1 VYSDQ
6 YHCINFFTL
15 FHQKTT
21 QNGLSVTYKIKLSV
35 LLQTYTFF
43 SMGLKANWFKHLLQ
57 FKFEAGT
64 SRGVYTEKETF
75 ILRIADTENPAV
87 FGLGEI
93 APLHGLSIDFVPDF
107 EQVLNN
113 VCDTFNSLD
122 LEVFPWN
129 LNIILSQ
136 LIDDAFPSVKFG
148 FETALLDFMNG
159 GKRIIFDNDFVDG
172 KKAIPINGLVWMGT
186 KDFMVHQVEE
196 KLEAGFNTLKL
207 KIGAI
212 NFQDEL
218 SILASIRERFTP
230 EQISLRVDANGAF
243 VAEEAEQK
251 LAQLS
256 TYQLHSIEQPIKA
269 HQTEAMASLSEKSP
283 VPIALDEEL
292 IGVSDYVQKM
302 QLLKKIKPQY
312 IILKP
317 TLLGG
322 LQHCREWIEIAT
334 RLQIGW
340 WITSALESNIGL
352 NAIAQFTAEYKNPL
366 PQGLGT
372 GGLYHN
378 NIDSPLVVEHGT
390 LRYDTKKGWDL
401 SILG

>member
-1 VYSDQ
+1 
-6 YHCINFFTL
+6 
-15 FHQKTT
+15 
-21 QNGLSVTYKIKLSV
+21 
-35 LLQTYTFF
+35 
-43 SMGLKANWFKHLLQ
+43 MGLKAKWFKHLLK
-57 FKFEAGT
+57 FRFEAGT
-64 SRGVYTEKETF
+64 SRGVYTEKEAF
-75 ILRIADTENPAV
+75 IVHISDTGYPSV

-93 APLHGLSIDFVPDF
+93 APLHGLSIDYIPDF
-107 EQVLNN
+107 EQVLHNI
-113 VCDTFNSLD
+113 CDTFNNLD

-136 LIDDAFPSVKFG
+136 LIDDAFPSIKFG

-159 GKRIIFDNDFVDG
+159 GKRIIFDNGFANG
-172 KKAIPINGLVWMGT
+172 KKAIPINGLIWMGT
-186 KDFMVHQVEE
+186 RDFMVNQVEE

-212 NFQDEL
+212 NFQEEL
-218 SILASIRERFTP
+218 SILASIRERYTP

-243 VAEEAEQK
+243 VAEEAGQK

-256 TYQLHSIEQPIKA
+256 TYQLHSIEQPIKP
-269 HQTEAMASLSEKSP
+269 HQPEAMATLSKSSP

-292 IGVSDYVQKM
+292 IGINDYVQKM

-352 NAIAQFTAEYKNPL
+352 NAIAQFTAEYKNTL

-372 GGLYHN
+372 GALYHN
-378 NIDSPLVVEHGT
+378 NIEGPLTVQNGC
-390 LRYDTKKGWDL
+390 LRYDTDKAWDL
-401 SILG
+401 SIIGL

>member
-1 VYSDQ
+1 
-6 YHCINFFTL
+6 
-15 FHQKTT
+15 
-21 QNGLSVTYKIKLSV
+21 
-35 LLQTYTFF
+35 
-43 SMGLKANWFKHLLQ
+43 MGLKANWVKHLLK

-75 ILRIADTENPAV
+75 YLRITDTETPSV
-87 FGLGEI
+87 SGFGEI
-93 APLHGLSIDFVPDF
+93 APLHGLSIDYVPDF

-159 GKRIIFDNDFVDG
+159 GKRIIFDNDFADG
-172 KKAIPINGLVWMGT
+172 RKAIPINGLVWMGS
-186 KDFMVHQVEE
+186 KEFMVDQVEE
-196 KLEAGFNTLKL
+196 KLKAGFDTLKL

-212 NFQDEL
+212 NFEDEL
-218 SILASIRERFTP
+218 SILSSIRERYTP

-243 VAEEAEQK
+243 PVEEASQK
-251 LAQLS
+251 LAKLNN
-256 TYQLHSIEQPIKA
+256 YQLHSIEQPIKA
-269 HQTEAMASLSEKSP
+269 HQTEAMAILSESSP

-292 IGVSDYVQKM
+292 IGISDYVQKM

-322 LQHCREWIEIAT
+322 LQHCREWIEIAN
-334 RLQIGW
+334 RLHIGW

-352 NAIAQFTAEYKNPL
+352 NAIAQFSAEYKNTL

-372 GGLYHN
+372 GALYHN
-378 NIDSPLVVEHGT
+378 NIVSPLTVENGC
-390 LRYDTKKGWDL
+390 LRYDTKKEWDL
-401 SILG
+401 DILE

>member
-1 VYSDQ
+1 
-6 YHCINFFTL
+6 
-15 FHQKTT
+15 
-21 QNGLSVTYKIKLSV
+21 
-35 LLQTYTFF
+35 
-43 SMGLKANWFKHLLQ
+43 MGLKAKWSKHLLK
-57 FKFEAGT
+57 FRFEAGT

-75 ILRIADTENPAV
+75 FLKIVDTENPTV

-93 APLHGLSIDFVPDF
+93 APLHGLSIDYTPDLADI
-107 EQVLNN
+107 LNQI
-113 VCDTFNSLD
+113 CEDFNSLD

-136 LIDDAFPSVKFG
+136 LIDDRFPAVKFG
-148 FETALLDFMNG
+148 FETALLDTMNG
-159 GKRIIFDNDFVDG
+159 GKRIIFDNDFVNG
-172 KKAIPINGLVWMGT
+172 RKSIPINGLIWMGT

-196 KLEAGFNTLKL
+196 KLESGFNTLKL

-218 SILASIRERFTP
+218 SILASIRERFSP

-243 VAEEAEQK
+243 SSEEAPQK
-251 LAQLS
+251 LAQLAE
-256 TYQLHSIEQPIKA
+256 YRLHSIEQPIRA
-269 HQTEAMASLSEKSP
+269 NQVEVMENLSKSSP

-302 QLLKKIKPQY
+302 QLLKKIRPQY

-322 LQHCREWIEIAT
+322 LQHCREWIEIAS

-352 NAIAQFTAEYKNPL
+352 NAIAQFTAEYKNTL

-378 NIDSPLVVEHGT
+378 NIDSPLVVANGS
-390 LRYDTKKGWDL
+390 LRYDTSKAWDL
-401 SILG
+401 SLIE

>member
-1 VYSDQ
+1 
-6 YHCINFFTL
+6 
-15 FHQKTT
+15 
-21 QNGLSVTYKIKLSV
+21 
-35 LLQTYTFF
+35 
-43 SMGLKANWFKHLLQ
+43 MGLKAKWFKHLLK
-57 FKFEAGT
+57 FRFEAGT

-75 ILRIADTENPAV
+75 FLKISDTENPAV

-93 APLHGLSIDFVPDF
+93 APLKGLSIDYIPDF

-113 VCDTFNSLD
+113 ICDTFNSLD

-136 LIDDAFPSVKFG
+136 LIDDAFPSIKFG
-148 FETALLDFMNG
+148 FETGLLDFMNG
-159 GKRIIFDNDFVDG
+159 GKRLIFDNDFIDG
-172 KKAIPINGLVWMGT
+172 RKAIPINGLVWMGS
-186 KDFMVHQVEE
+186 KEFMVSQVEE
-196 KLEAGFNTLKL
+196 KLQSGFDTIKL

-218 SILASIRERFTP
+218 SILASIRERYSA

-243 VAEEAEQK
+243 SVEEAEEK
-251 LAQLS
+251 LRQLS
-256 TYQLHSIEQPIKA
+256 LYQLHSIEQPIRA
-269 HQTEAMASLSEKSP
+269 RQPEAMADLNEKGIL
-283 VPIALDEEL
+283 PIALDEEL
-292 IGVSDYVQKM
+292 IGITDYVQKM

-340 WITSALESNIGL
+340 WMTSALESNIGL
-352 NAIAQFTAEYKNPL
+352 NAIAQFTAEYKNIL

-372 GGLYHN
+372 GSLYHN
-378 NIDSPLVVEHGT
+378 NIESPLLVENGN
-390 LRYDTKKGWDL
+390 LIYDNSKNWDL
-401 SILG
+401 AIIGL

>member
-1 VYSDQ
+1 
-6 YHCINFFTL
+6 
-15 FHQKTT
+15 
-21 QNGLSVTYKIKLSV
+21 
-35 LLQTYTFF
+35 
-43 SMGLKANWFKHLLQ
+43 MGLKAKWFKHLLK

-75 ILRIADTENPAV
+75 ILHISDTANPTV

-93 APLHGLSIDFVPDF
+93 APLAGLSIDYVPDF

-148 FETALLDFMNG
+148 FETALLDVMNG
-159 GKRIIFDNDFVDG
+159 GKRIIFENDFIDG
-172 KKAIPINGLVWMGT
+172 RKTIPINGLVWMGS
-186 KDFMVHQVEE
+186 KEFMVNQVEE

-218 SILASIRERFTP
+218 SILASIRERFSP

-243 VAEEAEQK
+243 AVEEAGQK
-251 LAQLS
+251 LAALS

-269 HQTEAMASLSEKSP
+269 YQTEAMASLSEKSP

-378 NIDSPLVVEHGT
+378 NIDGPLTVENGS
-390 LRYDTKKGWDL
+390 LRYDIKKAWDL
-401 SILG
+401 SILNY

>member
-1 VYSDQ
+1 
-6 YHCINFFTL
+6 
-15 FHQKTT
+15 
-21 QNGLSVTYKIKLSV
+21 
-35 LLQTYTFF
+35 
-43 SMGLKANWFKHLLQ
+43 MGLKAKWFKHLLK

-75 ILRIADTENPAV
+75 ILHISDTDNISV

-93 APLHGLSIDFVPDF
+93 APLAGLSIDYVPDF

-129 LNIILSQ
+129 LNIILAQ

-148 FETALLDFMNG
+148 FETALLDIMNG
-159 GKRIIFDNDFVDG
+159 GKRIIFDNDFVEG
-172 KKAIPINGLVWMGT
+172 RKAIPINGLVWMGS
-186 KDFMVHQVEE
+186 KEFMVNQVEE

-218 SILASIRERFTP
+218 GILASIRERFTP

-243 VAEEAEQK
+243 AADEAEQK

-256 TYQLHSIEQPIKA
+256 MYQLHSIEQPIKA
-269 HQTEAMASLSEKSP
+269 HQTEAMANLSEKSP
-283 VPIALDEEL
+283 IPIALDEEL

-322 LQHCREWIEIAT
+322 LQHCREWIEIAS

-352 NAIAQFTAEYKNPL
+352 NAIAQFTAEYKNHL

-372 GGLYHN
+372 GALYHN
-378 NIDSPLVVEHGT
+378 NIESPLTVENGS
-390 LRYDTKKGWDL
+390 LRYDTKKAWDL

>member
-1 VYSDQ
+1 
-6 YHCINFFTL
+6 
-15 FHQKTT
+15 
-21 QNGLSVTYKIKLSV
+21 
-35 LLQTYTFF
+35 
-43 SMGLKANWFKHLLQ
+43 MGLKAKWFKHLLK

-75 ILRIADTENPAV
+75 ILHIADTENPSV
-87 FGLGEI
+87 FGLGEM
-93 APLHGLSIDFVPDF
+93 APLQGLSIDFVPDF

-129 LNIILSQ
+129 LNILLSQ
-136 LIDDAFPSVKFG
+136 LIDEAFPSVKFG

-172 KKAIPINGLVWMGT
+172 RKSIPINGLIWMGS
-186 KDFMVHQVEE
+186 KEFMVSQVEE
-196 KLEAGFNTLKL
+196 KLAAGFNTLKL

-218 SILASIRERFTP
+218 AILASIRERFTP

-243 VAEEAEQK
+243 PVDKAEEK
-251 LAQLS
+251 LTRLS
-256 TYQLHSIEQPIKA
+256 NYQLHSIEQPIKA
-269 HQTEAMASLSEKSP
+269 HQIEAMANLSEKGI

-322 LQHCREWIEIAT
+322 LQHCREWIEIAS

-372 GGLYHN
+372 GALYHN
-378 NIDSPLVVEHGT
+378 NIESPLTVENGS
-390 LRYDTKKGWDL
+390 LKYDTEKGWDL
-401 SILG
+401 SLLG

>member
-1 VYSDQ
+1 
-6 YHCINFFTL
+6 
-15 FHQKTT
+15 
-21 QNGLSVTYKIKLSV
+21 
-35 LLQTYTFF
+35 
-43 SMGLKANWFKHLLQ
+43 MGLKAKWFKHLLK

-75 ILRIADTENPAV
+75 ILHIADTENSSV
-87 FGLGEI
+87 FGLGEM
-93 APLHGLSIDFVPDF
+93 APLQGLSIDFVPDF

-129 LNIILSQ
+129 LNILLSQ
-136 LIDDAFPSVKFG
+136 LIDEAFPSVKFG

-172 KKAIPINGLVWMGT
+172 RKSIPINGLIWMGS
-186 KDFMVHQVEE
+186 KEFMVSQVEE
-196 KLEAGFNTLKL
+196 KLAAGFNTLKL

-218 SILASIRERFTP
+218 AILASIRERFTP

-243 VAEEAEQK
+243 PVDEAEEK
-251 LAQLS
+251 LTRLS
-256 TYQLHSIEQPIKA
+256 NYQLHSIEQPIKA
-269 HQTEAMASLSEKSP
+269 HQIEAMANLSEKGI

-322 LQHCREWIEIAT
+322 LQHCREWIEIAS

-372 GGLYHN
+372 GALYHN
-378 NIDSPLVVEHGT
+378 NIESPLTVENGS
-390 LRYDTKKGWDL
+390 LKYDTEKGWDL
-401 SILG
+401 SLLG

>member
-1 VYSDQ
+1 
-6 YHCINFFTL
+6 
-15 FHQKTT
+15 
-21 QNGLSVTYKIKLSV
+21 
-35 LLQTYTFF
+35 
-43 SMGLKANWFKHLLQ
+43 MGLKAKWFKHLLK
-57 FKFEAGT
+57 FRFEAGT

-75 ILRIADTENPAV
+75 FLKISDTENPTV

-93 APLHGLSIDFVPDF
+93 APLKGLSIDYIPDF

-113 VCDTFNSLD
+113 ICETFDSLD

-136 LIDDAFPSVKFG
+136 LIDDAFPSIKFG
-148 FETALLDFMNG
+148 FETALLDIMNG
-159 GKRIIFDNDFVDG
+159 GKRLIFDNDFIDG
-172 KKAIPINGLVWMGT
+172 RKAIPINGLVWMGS
-186 KDFMVHQVEE
+186 KEFMVSQVEE
-196 KLEAGFNTLKL
+196 KLHSGFDTIKL

-218 SILASIRERFTP
+218 SILASIRERYAP

-243 VAEEAEQK
+243 SIEEAEEK
-251 LAQLS
+251 LSQLS
-256 TYQLHSIEQPIKA
+256 VYQLHSIEQPIKPRQA
-269 HQTEAMASLSEKSP
+269 EAMADLNEKNI

-340 WITSALESNIGL
+340 WMTSALESNIGL
-352 NAIAQFTAEYKNPL
+352 NAIAQFTAEYKNTL

-378 NIDSPLVVEHGT
+378 NIESPLVVENGN
-390 LRYDTKKGWDL
+390 LRYDTSKNWDL
-401 SILG
+401 SIIGL

>member
-1 VYSDQ
+1 
-6 YHCINFFTL
+6 
-15 FHQKTT
+15 
-21 QNGLSVTYKIKLSV
+21 
-35 LLQTYTFF
+35 
-43 SMGLKANWFKHLLQ
+43 MGLKAKWSKHLLK

-75 ILRIADTENPAV
+75 YLKISDTENPTV

-107 EQVLNN
+107 EQVLDNI
-113 VCDTFNSLD
+113 CDTFNSLD

-159 GKRIIFDNDFVDG
+159 GKRVIFDNDFVDG
-172 KKAIPINGLVWMGT
+172 RKVIPINGLIWMGS
-186 KDFMVHQVEE
+186 KEFMVSQVEE
-196 KLEAGFNTLKL
+196 KLKTGFDTLKL

-218 SILASIRERFTP
+218 GILASIRERFTP

-243 VAEEAEQK
+243 TVEEAEQK

-256 TYQLHSIEQPIKA
+256 TYTLHSIEQPIKA
-269 HQTEAMASLSEKSP
+269 KQVDSMAELSEKSP

-352 NAIAQFTAEYKNPL
+352 NAIAQFTAEYKNTL

-378 NIDSPLVVEHGT
+378 NIESPLTVENGN
-390 LRYDTKKGWDL
+390 LKYDTHKNWDL
-401 SILG
+401 SFVGV

>member
-1 VYSDQ
+1 
-6 YHCINFFTL
+6 
-15 FHQKTT
+15 
-21 QNGLSVTYKIKLSV
+21 
-35 LLQTYTFF
+35 
-43 SMGLKANWFKHLLQ
+43 MGLKAKWFKHLLK

-75 ILRIADTENPAV
+75 ILHISDTDNQSV

-93 APLHGLSIDFVPDF
+93 APLAGLSIDYIPDF

-113 VCDTFNSLD
+113 ICDTFDSLD

-148 FETALLDFMNG
+148 FETALLDVMNG
-159 GKRIIFDNDFVDG
+159 GKRIIFDNDFADG
-172 KKAIPINGLVWMGT
+172 RKAIPINGLVWMGS
-186 KDFMVHQVEE
+186 KEFMVNQVEE

-243 VAEEAEQK
+243 AVEEAGQK

-269 HQTEAMASLSEKSP
+269 YQTEAMANLSEKSP

-378 NIDSPLVVEHGT
+378 NIDSPLTVDNGS